1 MKEVEELKK
10 EVAILRKLVYKDP
23 LTGLYNRRGFL
34 EVGEKMFNSAMKSHK
49 HSSRRKNYSI
59 SSLSLIF
66 CDLDNFKKVNDKFG
80 HLVGDKVLKLIS
92 SLMVNSLRS
101 SDLVCRWGGEEFVI
115 MLVGADIKDA
125 FKVAEN
131 LRINLLQRKF
141 LISKGKSINMT
152 ASFGVSEIDGA
163 NDLED
168 LVLEADEA
176 MYKAKK
182 QGKNKVV
189 SL

>member
-1 MKEVEELKK
+1 
-10 EVAILRKLVYKDP
+10 
-23 LTGLYNRRGFL
+23 
-34 EVGEKMFNSAMKSHK
+34 MFSSAMRSRKY
-49 HSSRRKNYSI
+49 SSRRKNYSI

-66 CDLDNFKKVNDKFG
+66 CDLDNFKGVNDDYG
-80 HLVGDKVLKLIS
+80 HVVGDKVLKYIS
-92 SLMVNSLRS
+92 SLIVNSLRS

-115 MLVGADIKDA
+115 MLVGANVKDA
-125 FKVAEN
+125 YKIAESLRTSLFKAK
-131 LRINLLQRKF
+131 I
-141 LISKGKSINMT
+141 LISKGKFLRMT

-182 QGKNKVV
+182 AGKNRVAK
-189 SL
+189 L